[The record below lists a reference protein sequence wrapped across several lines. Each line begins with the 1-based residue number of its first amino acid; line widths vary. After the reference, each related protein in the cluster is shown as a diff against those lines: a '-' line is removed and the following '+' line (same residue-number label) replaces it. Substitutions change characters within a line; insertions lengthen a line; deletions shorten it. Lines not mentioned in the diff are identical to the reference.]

1 MLTGTTSA
9 AGAQNADYAAF
20 VLRLGFGGIILAHGL
35 IKLFVFTLA
44 GTAGFFESVGMPGWA
59 AYPVTFGE
67 IAAGAAIMAGV
78 LVRTASLALLPI
90 LIGALVVHLPA
101 GFLFSN
107 PNGGWEFPAFL
118 VLIAVVQALLGAGA
132 FALRLP
138 QGDGASE
145 THQAA

>member
-1 MLTGTTSA
+1 MFDTKGSA
-9 AGAQNADYAAF
+9 SDTRADYAALI
-20 VLRLGFGGIILAHGL
+20 LRLGFGGLILAHGL

-67 IAAGAAIMAGV
+67 IAAGAAIVAGV
-78 LVRTASLALLPI
+78 WVRAASLALLPI
-90 LIGALVVHLPA
+90 LLGALLVHIPA

-118 VLIAVVQALLGAGA
+118 VLVAVVQAILGAGA
-132 FALRLP
+132 YALRVPGVNTAL
-138 QGDGASE
+138 GGRMMA
-145 THQAA
+145 

>member
-1 MLTGTTSA
+1 MLSSNHSVSEVQTS
-9 AGAQNADYAAF
+9 GYAAF
-20 VLRLGFGGIILAHGL
+20 VLRLGFGGLILAHGL

-44 GTAGFFESVGMPGWA
+44 GTAAFFESVGMPGWA

-67 IAAGAAIMAGV
+67 IAAGTAILAGV
-78 LVRTASLALLPI
+78 FVRTASIALLPI
-90 LIGALVVHLPA
+90 LIGALLVHIPA

-132 FALRLP
+132 YAVRVPSF
-138 QGDGASE
+138 GGANE
-145 THQAA
+145 NRAAA